1 MKNKRAINV
10 KTRVDYIRLL
20 LELHDNGY
28 KWISGGELLSGLV
41 EMVNLT
47 GEECVVIYINRKER
61 IVTWGSVDRHGSLFE
76 DRWIEL
82 ETYHKN
88 TFSLEESVDGFK
100 VGDKVYVDYSE
111 YFDLNRTYTVSGI
124 NKHKLVEFIETDNV
138 AEVRR
143 LKHAAQRP
151 TFKAGDAVNVDDP
164 ACPLEIYTFCKID
177 RHDRV
182 MLSETLYKPHISKL
196 SHAKPQLKP
205 LTRAMVVER
214 AKEYVEKNANKYIKV
229 SFVVNEEKRTV
240 VALEIGLKLG
250 DGKLSEYVC
259 GRGISKCQPDDVFN
273 VHIGKAIALARMLR
287 EDVPDH
293 FLKSPLP
300 EALLDGMK
308 VRSHWSGCIFTVGEA
323 GFFWKLDE
331 CDIIDDSDVL
341 YYAGSAK
348 SRFYC

>member
-28 KWISGGELLSGLV
+28 KWNSGGELLSGSI
-41 EMVNLT
+41 EMVDRT
-47 GEECVVIYINRKER
+47 GEKCIVIYIDRKRR

-82 ETYHKN
+82 ETYDKD

-111 YFDLNRTYTVSGI
+111 YFNLNRAYTISGI
-124 NKHKLVEFIETDNV
+124 DKHELVEFIETGNV
-138 AEVRR
+138 ALVRR

-164 ACPLEIYTFCKID
+164 ACPLEIYTFCEID

-196 SHAKPQLKP
+196 SYAKPQP

-214 AKEYVEKNANKYIKV
+214 AKEYVEKNASRYIREV

-240 VALEIGLKLG
+240 VALEKGLKIG
-250 DGKLSEYVC
+250 NGKLVECVLE
-259 GRGISKCQPDDVFN
+259 RGVSKCQPDDVFN
-273 VHIGKAIALARMLR
+273 VHIGKAIALARVLG
-287 EDVPDH
+287 EDVPDY

-300 EALLDGMK
+300 EAPSVGMK
-308 VRSHWSGCIFTVGEA
+308 VRSLWSGRIFTVGE
-323 GFFWKLDE
+323 GDFLWRLDVG
-331 CDIIDDSDVL
+331 DIVDDSDVN
-341 YYAGSAK
+341 YAEISK
-348 SRFYC
+348 K